1 MKASGLLHDT
11 LRREIGNCFVRKMLQ
26 IRDNADAIRDN
37 RIAAAA
43 VGNGILQRAAI
54 STF

>member
-1 MKASGLLHDT
+1 
-11 LRREIGNCFVRKMLQ
+11 MLQ

-37 RIAAAA
+37 RIAAA